1 MMGQHD
7 RSEAL
12 FYYFR
17 LEDQIPETHLLRLID
32 HNKVFNNGEPTVNDD
47 NSVVRLGYAYVGPR
61 LCDPAAPSD
70 CDYMSPFASEDC
82 FLKHYCHV
90 GLDFYDLLIEV

>member
-17 LEDQIPETHLLRLID
+17 LEDHVPDTHLLRLIEK
-32 HNKVFNNGEPTVNDD
+32 HISFAF
-47 NSVVRLGYAYVGPR
+47 VRERGATDLAVARLQSPACWPR
-61 LCDPAAPSD
+61 NLVRCVALRHKG
-70 CDYMSPFASEDC
+70 SPKERSRTEAE
-82 FLKHYCHV
+82 
-90 GLDFYDLLIEV
+90 LDT